1 MSSDVDALADRAPVN
16 AGAEPPGAECDVVVV
31 GAGFSGLYLHH
42 LLRQSGLTVIGFDDA
57 DDVGGTWTWNRYP
70 GARCD
75 IESWDYSYS
84 FSPELDQ
91 EWTWSE
97 RYAAQPE
104 ILRYLRHVAD
114 RFDLRR
120 DIRFRTRVLQ
130 VRWDEPARCWTLTTD
145 RGETVR
151 TRFCVMAVGC
161 LSTPKGPDIEGIDR
175 FAGDLLYTARWP
187 HEPPDLRGKRV
198 GVVGTGSSGVQCI
211 PIIAEQAAELTV
223 FMRTP
228 SFALPAHNRQLD
240 EPETLALKESFPEH
254 RRLIRQSNGGV
265 LGTIPEVSALHVS
278 PEEREQKYQAG
289 WDSGALFGL
298 AGAFNDIMINPQAN
312 ETVADFVR
320 QQIRD
325 IVEDPVMAEALC
337 PVTYP
342 FGARRSC
349 LDTGFYATFN
359 RPDVTLVN
367 LRQEPIVEVTI
378 HGVST
383 SENAYPLD
391 TLVLAT
397 GFDAVTGPLLAMDIR
412 GCDDLPLGQA
422 WAEGPITYLGVA
434 IAGFPNLFTVTGP
447 GSPSVL
453 TNMVASIEQ
462 HVEWIVDCINHVC
475 RQPESR
481 IEATPEAQEKWTE
494 HVAEVAAFTVYPQAD
509 SWYMGANIAGKPR
522 RFLPYIAGLNV
533 FRGVCNDV
541 AENAYRGFVV
551 T

>member
-1 MSSDVDALADRAPVN
+1 MLTMGVAVTVAT
-16 AGAEPPGAECDVVVV
+16 EPLEGTCDVVVV

-42 LLRQSGLTVIGFDDA
+42 LLRRAGLTVVGFDDA

-104 ILRYLRHVAD
+104 ILRYLHHVAD

-120 DIRFRTRVLQ
+120 DIRFKTRVRQ
-130 VRWDEPARCWTLTTD
+130 ARWEEAARRWTVVTD
-145 RGETVR
+145 RGDTVR
-151 TRFCVMAVGC
+151 AHFCIMAVGC
-161 LSTPKGPDIEGIDR
+161 LSEPKAPDFDGIEQFSGE
-175 FAGDLLYTARWP
+175 LLYTARWP
-187 HEPPDLRGKRV
+187 HEPPDLHGKRV

-211 PIIAEQAAELTV
+211 PVIAEQAAELTV

-228 SFALPAHNRQLD
+228 SFALPAQNRRIG
-240 EPETLALKESFPEH
+240 EAETRALREGFAEH

-265 LGTIPEVSALHVS
+265 LGTIPQVSALEVS
-278 PEEREQKYQAG
+278 PDEREKKYQAG
-289 WDSGALFGL
+289 WESGALFGL
-298 AGAFNDIMINPQAN
+298 AGAFNDIMINPEAN

-320 QQIRD
+320 RQIRD
-325 IVEDPVMAEALC
+325 IVDDPAVAEALS

-359 RPDVTLVN
+359 RPNVHLVN
-367 LRQEPIVEVTI
+367 LREQPIVEVTAD
-378 HGVST
+378 GVRT

-412 GCDDLPLGQA
+412 GCDGLRLGQA
-422 WAEGPITYLGVA
+422 WAEGPVTYLGVA
-434 IAGFPNLFTVTGP
+434 IAGFPNLFTITGP

-462 HVEWIVDCINHVC
+462 HAEWVVECINHVR
-475 RQPESR
+475 RQPETR
-481 IEATPEAQEKWTE
+481 IEATAQAQEKWTD
-494 HVAEVAAFTVYPQAD
+494 HVAEVAAFTVYPKAD

-533 FRGVCNDV
+533 FRDVCNDV
-541 AENAYRGFVV
+541 AEDSYRGFVV